1 MVRSLNSYQKVFLGL
16 VSSEFDIV
24 ARWLICGLD
33 SLGLGIADLIGNLVD
48 LIGSLIDLFLCLDK
62 K

>member
-1 MVRSLNSYQKVFLGL
+1 VFLGL

-48 LIGSLIDLFLCLDK
+48 LIGSLIVLFLCFDK